1 MTSYNKNR
9 LSAQTARR
17 RYATRMLAGAE
28 NALRKPWNVLFPP
41 LLLAMVL
48 LFLCRDW
55 LVSALAPAL
64 LVPMLSN
71 MATILIPI
79 LSAVIILGLLV
90 VLGTPKG
97 ADAMADDLHRAG
109 IVNTI
114 DEPPLLMH
122 RRPDA
127 ENPRIEILDFR
138 SVGISRAT
146 WEDLQPQVE
155 VALNCHVVKIQDGR
169 FRNRILLH
177 IVPSGAETPKVIYW
191 SEEHTIPDDS
201 TLVLG
206 QAVAG
211 TDVTVD
217 LSKIPHILIG
227 GSTGSG
233 KSVLLKQLLM
243 QCIQK
248 GNQVYIADFKG
259 AVDYGADWERHSSL
273 VVSMDALRPLLA
285 QLVEELETRKQRFR
299 AAGAANLNEYNHM
312 TGKPLQRIIFA
323 ADEVAELLDKT
334 GASKALKE
342 EIDQVVGALSTI
354 ARQGRAF
361 GIHLILAT
369 QRPDANILP
378 GQIKNNIDCRICG
391 RADNVLSQIILDK
404 TDAAEL
410 IPKDSHKF
418 LMGDGTLFQPY
429 LLEEGAFQ

>member
-1 MTSYNKNR
+1 MTSYNENR

-17 RYATRMLAGAE
+17 RYAARMLAGAE
-28 NALRKPWNVLFPP
+28 NALRKPWNMLFPP

-48 LFLCRDW
+48 LFACRNR

-64 LVPMLSN
+64 LVPMLSDL
-71 MATILIPI
+71 ATIFIPI
-79 LSAVIILGLLV
+79 LSTVIMLSLLV
-90 VLGTPKG
+90 ILGTPRG

-127 ENPRIEILDFR
+127 ENPRIEILDFQ

-177 IVPSGAETPKVIYW
+177 IVPSGAETPEVIYW
-191 SEEHTIPDDS
+191 SEEHAVPDDS

-206 QAVAG
+206 QTVAG

-233 KSVLLKQLLM
+233 KSVLLKQLLI
-243 QCIQK
+243 QCLQK
-248 GNQVYIADFKG
+248 GNQVYIA
-259 AVDYGADWERHSSL
+259 DYGADWERHSSL

-285 QLVEELETRKQRFR
+285 QLVEELETRKQYFR

-312 TGKPLQRIIFA
+312 TGETLQRIIFA
-323 ADEVAELLDKT
+323 ADEVAELMDKT
-334 GASKALKE
+334 GATKALKE

-429 LLEEGAFQ
+429 LFEEGAFP